1 MLMRKYIFLFALF
14 MIPLAATASPS
25 PQLHNSDVFFGYSR
39 TGSDTF
45 YQGTG
50 GLNGWEGALHIH
62 MAPFLGA
69 EADVSQYG
77 LGVSSNTPHTTDVL
91 FGPRLTVKAAGFSVF
106 AHGLVG
112 VNHTSNSS
120 SSTGSFGSVSQ
131 TGLSY
136 ALGGGLDVPIFPFF
150 SWRFQG
156 DRISST
162 QSPSE
167 GTKARFTTGLVFRF

>member
-1 MLMRKYIFLFALF
+1 MRTYIFLFALL
-14 MIPLAATASPS
+14 ITPLVAAAAPG

-45 YQGTG
+45 YQGAG
-50 GLNGWEGALHIH
+50 GLNGWEGTLHIH

-69 EADVSQYG
+69 EADVAQYG
-77 LGVSSNTPHTTDVL
+77 LGASSATPHTTTVL
-91 FGPRLTVKAAGFSVF
+91 FGPRLTVKAAGIALF

-112 VNHTSNSS
+112 VEHSANNSS
-120 SSTGSFGSVSQ
+120 AQPVSN

-136 ALGGGLDVPIFPFF
+136 AVGGGLDVPIFPFF
-150 SWRFQG
+150 AWRFQG

-162 QSPSE
+162 ESPSE

>member
-1 MLMRKYIFLFALF
+1 MRKSILFFALL
-14 MIPLAATASPS
+14 MIPVAAAAAPG

-45 YQGTG
+45 YRGTG
-50 GLNGWEGALHIH
+50 GLNGWEGTLHVH
-62 MAPFLGA
+62 MAPFLGG
-69 EADVSQYG
+69 EADVAEYG
-77 LGVSSNTPHTTDVL
+77 IGSDDTVPRTTTVL
-91 FGPRLTVKAAGFSVF
+91 FGPRLTVKALAFSVF

-112 VNHTSNSS
+112 VEHSANNSS
-120 SSTGSFGSVSQ
+120 SQPISN
-131 TGLSY
+131 TGLAY
-136 ALGGGLDVPIFPFF
+136 ALGGGLDVPVFPFF

-162 QSPSE
+162 DSPSE